1 MLLNMIFTV
10 KPLIYNNCLIKYL
23 DATKHD
29 FYREVSN
36 IQ

>member
-1 MLLNMIFTV
+1 MLLNMISAV
-10 KPLIYNNCLIKYL
+10 KSLIYNNRLINYQ

-29 FYREVSN
+29 FYREVSY